1 MCATVRVEADQGC
14 RNPPRSLWICTTK
27 VPIGP
32 REGLKTRGPSLS
44 MSDIAHRGRR
54 RHRFGN
60 GWVVAAPPGNGG
72 PAAVGIFTWQLGMF
86 GWKWQRQQ
94 LEPHRLDTAAKWGFG
109 CACDEGY
116 RAPPPP
122 SLFLLFELWSSN
134 SCNFVA
140 RTLFL
145 TFLHALESCSQNAFN
160 EFFLCCLMQ

>member
-1 MCATVRVEADQGC
+1 MRQIKDATTPQDLYGSA
-14 RNPPRSLWICTTK
+14 TTE

-44 MSDIAHRGRR
+44 MCNIAHRGRHQ
-54 RHRFGN
+54 HRFGH

-72 PAAVGIFTWQLGMF
+72 HAAVGIFTWKLGMF

-94 LEPHRLDTAAKWGFG
+94 LEPHRLDTAEKWGFG

-122 SLFLLFELWSSN
+122 SPFLLFELRSSN
-134 SCNFVA
+134 SCNIVT

-145 TFLHALESCSQNAFN
+145 TFLCALESCSQDALNP
-160 EFFLCCLMQ
+160 FFLVLFGAIATTL

>member
-14 RNPPRSLWICTTK
+14 RNPPRSLRICTTE

-44 MSDIAHRGRR
+44 MSDVAHRGRR
-54 RHRFGN
+54 WHRFGN

-122 SLFLLFELWSSN
+122 SPFLLFELRSSN

-145 TFLHALESCSQNAFN
+145 MFLRALESCSQAAFN
-160 EFFLCCLMQ
+160 VSFLCCLVQ